1 MVFLFRVRIPVNC
14 KNFKLFFADDD
25 INSGDHTEPWWSV
38 DTLPPWFYVKILKI
52 FDSQV
57 VSGYSGYTPS
67 KKCLWKKN
75 VWFRALKAWK

>member
-38 DTLPPWFYVKILKI
+38 DTLPP
-52 FDSQV
+52 
-57 VSGYSGYTPS
+57 
-67 KKCLWKKN
+67 
-75 VWFRALKAWK
+75 